1 MTRRSRRTARRPVRR
16 RRSALAWW
24 SAPGVIALVLV
35 AGIALSATRERPA
48 PPGDDGRDA
57 VPNGEVNAMG
67 LPVLAT
73 PGGSAGV
80 AEAGSVQVDGANW
93 EMGRVPLDV
102 AVRPSWTL
110 VNMGD
115 RPITLGEPHA
125 EVLAGCCPG
134 ALVLG
139 TNDLS
144 ARARTTLS
152 FELAMHE
159 GMDGRHEMIV
169 HVPVGSE
176 VLSLGVTGDF
186 R

>member
-24 SAPGVIALVLV
+24 SVPGVIALVVV
-35 AGIALSATRERPA
+35 AGIALSATGGRPA
-48 PPGDDGRDA
+48 PPGDDGRDLA
-57 VPNGEVNAMG
+57 PTGEVNAMG
-67 LPVLAT
+67 LPVLET

-110 VNMGD
+110 VNVGEKPL
-115 RPITLGEPHA
+115 RLGEPHA

-139 TNDLS
+139 TNDL
-144 ARARTTLS
+144 AAGARTTLT

-159 GMDGRHEMIV
+159 GMDGWHEMVV

-176 VLSLGVTGDF
+176 VLTLGVTGDF